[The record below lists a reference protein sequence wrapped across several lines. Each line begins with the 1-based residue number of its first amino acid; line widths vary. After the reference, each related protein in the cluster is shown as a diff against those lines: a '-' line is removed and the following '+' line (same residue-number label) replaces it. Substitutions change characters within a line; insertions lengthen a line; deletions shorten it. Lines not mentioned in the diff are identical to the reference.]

1 MTSKIKVDNINK
13 VSDDTNIINK
23 CGTSI
28 TVGTGSDTTTVPG
41 AAVVT
46 GNVTGLNV
54 IASGNVVKSNAYQAS
69 DAGNI
74 INQSGTAITIGA
86 SGDTVSLASGASQS
100 GFGRSGSVN
109 WQTGSIK
116 TTTFTAANGEGY
128 FVNTSGGAVT
138 CNLPAGTA
146 GHIVAVNDYANNA
159 ATHNITIAS
168 DGSEK
173 IQGQTTNH
181 LISTN
186 GVTVT
191 LVYVDGTQGW
201 KLVDTGEAT
210 SLPQVALF
218 TAATG
223 GNDITTCGDYKIH
236 TFTAPGT
243 FTVSQVGNSPTNPSG
258 GPSEVEYLVAAGGG
272 SGGGD
277 RGGGGGGGGVIT
289 NFPTPAGSIITL
301 TATGI
306 PVTVGGGGSGVGDNS
321 TGTQGSS
328 SVFSTITAAGGGKG
342 GSAPS
347 AGSPGGAGGS
357 GGGGA
362 GPSASAGPGN
372 NPSIPSPNGG
382 PQGNNGGTNPGPL
395 PGLEMGGGGGGG
407 KGGTGGNGGP
417 SSGGNGGSGSQY
429 PTGILVPAVTFG
441 PPARYLGAGGGGGRD
456 GRSGGSGGSG
466 GTGGGSAGQSAA
478 NPTSSTSNGP
488 ANSGA
493 GTGGRGVDPPSGT
506 SGNGGSGVVVI
517 RYKFQ

>member
-1 MTSKIKVDNINK
+1 MSSIIKVDNI
-13 VSDDTNIINK
+13 
-23 CGTSI
+23 
-28 TVGTGSDTTTVPG
+28 
-41 AAVVT
+41 
-46 GNVTGLNV
+46 
-54 IASGNVVKSNAYQAS
+54 Q
-69 DAGNI
+69 
-74 INQSGTAITIGA
+74 NQSGDNIIKEDSNTITLGA
-86 SGDTVSLASGASQS
+86 SGDTVTLASGASQS
-100 GFGRSGSVN
+100 GFGRAGSVN

-116 TTTFTAANGEGY
+116 TSTFTAADGEGY
-128 FVNTSGGAVT
+128 FVNTTSGVVT
-138 CNLPAGTA
+138 VNLPAGSA
-146 GHIVAVNDYANNA
+146 GAIVAVNDYANTA
-159 ATHNITIAS
+159 ATNNITIAAN
-168 DGSEK
+168 GSEK
-173 IQGQTTNH
+173 IQGSVTNH
-181 LISTN
+181 IISTN

-223 GNDITTCGDYKIH
+223 GNDVTTCGDFKIH
-236 TFTAPGT
+236 TFTGPGT
-243 FTVSQVGNSPTNPSG
+243 FCVSQVGNSPTNPAG
-258 GPSEVEYLVAAGGG
+258 GPAQVEYMVAAGGG

-289 NFPTPAGSIITL
+289 NFPTPAGSVLTL

-306 PVTVGGGGSGVGDNS
+306 PVTVGGGGAGVGDNS
-321 TGTQGSS
+321 TGNQGSTS
-328 SVFSTITAAGGGKG
+328 SFLTISAAGGGKG

-347 AGSPGGAGGS
+347 AGSNGGSGGS

-362 GPSASAGPGN
+362 GPSASGGAGN
-372 NPSIPSPNGG
+372 TPSIPGPNGG
-382 PQGNNGGTNPGPL
+382 PQGNNGGNNPGPL
-395 PGLEMGGGGGGG
+395 PGLQMGGGGGGG
-407 KGGTGGNGGP
+407 TGGAGGNGNG
-417 SSGGNGGSGSQY
+417 SNGGSGGSGQQF
-429 PTGILVPAVTFG
+429 PTGILVPAVSFG

-466 GTGGGSAGQSAA
+466 GTGGGSSGQSAA
-478 NPTSSTSNGP
+478 NPTSSTGNGP

>member
-1 MTSKIKVDNINK
+1 MSEVKVNKI
-13 VSDDTNIINK
+13 SPRTN
-23 CGTSI
+23 CGTV
-28 TVGTGSDTTTVPG
+28 TVGDSGDSVSVSAGVPVTVNNNLTVSGDLKSAALKAADGGS
-41 AAVVT
+41 
-46 GNVTGLNV
+46 
-54 IASGNVVKSNAYQAS
+54 
-69 DAGNI
+69 I
-74 INQSGTAITIGA
+74 ISQSGTTITIGA

-100 GFGRSGSVN
+100 GFGRAGSVD

-116 TTTFTAANGEGY
+116 TSTFTAASGEGY
-128 FVNTSGGAVT
+128 FVNTTSGGVT
-138 CNLPAGTA
+138 VNLPAGSA
-146 GHIVAVNDYANNA
+146 GAIVAVNDYASTA
-159 ATHNITIAS
+159 ATNNITIAS
-168 DGSEK
+168 NGSEK

-181 LISTN
+181 IISAN

-236 TFTAPGT
+236 TFTGPGT
-243 FTVSQVGNSPTNPSG
+243 FCVSQVGNAPTNPNG

-301 TATGI
+301 TATGFPI
-306 PVTVGGGGSGVGDNS
+306 TVGGGGAGVGDNS
-321 TGTQGSS
+321 TGNQGSN

-347 AGSPGGAGGS
+347 SGSPGGAGGS

-362 GPSASAGPGN
+362 GPSASGGPGN

-395 PGLEMGGGGGGG
+395 PGLAMGGGGGGG
-407 KGGTGGNGGP
+407 KGGTGGNGSP
-417 SSGGNGGSGSQY
+417 SAGGAGGAGQQY

-456 GRSGGSGGSG
+456 GRTGGSGGPG
-466 GTGGGSAGQSAA
+466 GTGGGSCGQSSSS
-478 NPTSSTSNGP
+478 PTSSTGNGP

-506 SGNGGSGVVVI
+506 TGTGGSGVVVI